1 MGDPPLQYNPC
12 ITTKGGHHMQVTG
25 NQQLELIDLDSRW

>member
-25 NQQLELIDLDSRW
+25 RKPTTGAD